1 MEDKR
6 KLAMNYIKCNL
17 ADYFNYNN
25 FNLLLAS
32 LEVQKANKA
41 FSGLKGKNSN
51 AECLFLLSFLSNL
64 EYDLFEIDAFQRTQ
78 RLIPSEGRH
87 LLSLRNATYT
97 VPCLP
102 SFEIS
107 DLLFLF
113 LEVFIQCL

>member
-6 KLAMNYIKCNL
+6 KLAINYIKCNL

-51 AECLFLLSFLSNL
+51 TECLFLLSFLSNL
-64 EYDLFEIDAFQRTQ
+64 EYDLPKNTETYPKRGKT
-78 RLIPSEGRH
+78 
-87 LLSLRNATYT
+87 SLRNATYT

>member
-6 KLAMNYIKCNL
+6 KLAINYIKCNL

-51 AECLFLLSFLSNL
+51 TECLFLLSFLSNL
-64 EYDLFEIDAFQRTQ
+64 EYDLPKNTETYPKRGKTFAIFTKC
-78 RLIPSEGRH
+78 H
-87 LLSLRNATYT
+87 VHCSLFTFFRD
-97 VPCLP
+97 
-102 SFEIS
+102 F
-107 DLLFLF
+107 
-113 LEVFIQCL
+113 